1 MLGLLHVSQASLT
14 SAPSLLFY
22 GPLRKAEPH
31 SAAPHR
37 STPGGLRHQR
47 APSSPI
53 RDPITEQA
61 FGCDS
66 VTEDAI
72 PGSGRL
78 KAKSGVNDSILR
90 RGPLIGL
97 FFSQTGLMN
106 SPLTFTSFTP
116 IRALLRRPPLFPSSL
131 ALTRRLHRTTSP
143 AMTEKMKPA
152 ARVRGR
158 RQDVW

>member
-1 MLGLLHVSQASLT
+1 MPGLLHVSQTCLSSLC
-14 SAPSLLFY
+14 AKPAFY

-31 SAAPHR
+31 SVSPHR

-47 APSSPI
+47 APSGPI

-78 KAKSGVNDSILR
+78 KAKSGVNDSILFR
-90 RGPLIGL
+90 RPLIGL

-106 SPLTFTSFTP
+106 SPLTLTP
-116 IRALLRRPPLFPSSL
+116 IRTLLRRPPLPLSSL

-143 AMTEKMKPA
+143 AMTEKLKPA